1 MSSESRLNRYALV
14 ATSIP
19 LAAIATNQSVTAD
32 IVYEDTGGITI
43 GGFVS
48 VPENVNLAIG
58 EYGSIGLNAGH
69 NSAGAQFLFVA
80 SVVATTSKSKGSD
93 SPLRLIN
100 SGSSS
105 KSKAPTLRRFG
116 DGDLIGSPGYPGAVG
131 VGVKGSDGKFE
142 SGAFAGGGAG
152 YLGFTIEVDALGATE
167 YRYGWIAVDWD
178 AETFE
183 LTIDGFAYETDAG
196 VGIEAGAI
204 PAPAAL
210 GLFGLAAGAAG
221 IRRKRIN

>member
-14 ATSIP
+14 ATSVP
-19 LAAIATNQSVTAD
+19 LAAVATTQTVTAD
-32 IVYEDTGGITI
+32 IVYENTGGITI
-43 GGFVS
+43 GGFGS
-48 VPENVNLAIG
+48 QPDRTDIAIG
-58 EYGSIGLNAGH
+58 EYGSIAFNAGH
-69 NSAGAQFLFVA
+69 NSAGPQFVFAA
-80 SVVATTSKSKGSD
+80 SVVGATSKGKEPEQLGLILSAGSQKASKG
-93 SPLRLIN
+93 L
-100 SGSSS
+100 
-105 KSKAPTLRRFG
+105 ARFAA
-116 DGDLIGSPGYPGAVG
+116 GDLIAAASSSGPLGIGAI
-131 VGVKGSDGKFE
+131 GSDGKFD
-142 SGAFAGGGAG
+142 SGAFAGGGSG
-152 YLGFTIEVDALGATE
+152 FLGFTVDVESLGGTE